1 MLDPSVAMDIRTTT
15 EFRGLNEFARITSEL
30 IFDKIAQTIPIGSG
44 RHVLYHRLQ
53 GAIVKDFGELGGA
66 VDYEQP
72 IIVEQELR
80 PTYQKGGLELPEAH
94 FVDEGQMGKIGYAVA
109 GDWAKDVAAAAAYW
123 PQRALISLLR
133 SAYTTTFQ
141 TGPLYGRSFGNCY
154 DGRPLFSVGHPYN
167 FRRESLGFF
176 ANLFTQGVLN
186 DGRAVD
192 ITSTGYNTHPGF
204 APLAGPFGDGSAE
217 ITLAAAWDNLWTV
230 ISYIRTIKMAD
241 GVTPRFLRPTLIG
254 GGPKLA
260 KNLQMLTSA
269 EFISMN
275 ASTYG
280 GGSTEIAGTIR
291 KLGLNAPLILD
302 ELGGNTDLDSD
313 EDYDWYLF
321 CEEQAK
327 ASSYGGLIYAPREP
341 FDLKMF
347 AATTGS
353 TGVNIE
359 LAEKDAIK
367 WITKGRSGVT
377 VGLPQF
383 LFKIQASR
391 S

>member
-1 MLDPSVAMDIRTTT
+1 MLDPSVATDIRTTVEYRAT
-15 EFRGLNEFARITSEL
+15 NEWVRIVANL
-30 IFDKIAQTIPIGSG
+30 KFDRIAQTIPITSG
-44 RHVLYHRLQ
+44 KHLLYHRLN
-53 GAIVKDFGELGGA
+53 GAILKDFGELGGG
-66 VDYEQP
+66 VDYENSL
-72 IIVEQELR
+72 IVEQEIK

-94 FVDEGQMGKIGYAVA
+94 FTDEGQMGKIGYKVA
-109 GDWAKDVAAAAAYW
+109 GDWAADVAGAAAYW
-123 PQRALISLLR
+123 PQRALVSLLR
-133 SAYTTTFQ
+133 SAYSTTFL
-141 TGPLYGRSFGNCY
+141 TGPLYGRAFGNCF
-154 DGRPLFSVGHPYN
+154 DGRPLLSVGHPYN
-167 FRRESLGFF
+167 PKCESLGFF
-176 ANLFTQGVLN
+176 SNLFTQGVLN

-192 ITSTGYNTHPGF
+192 IVHTGYCTSPGF

-217 ITLAAAWDNLWTV
+217 ISLAAAWDNLWKV
-230 ISYIRTIKMAD
+230 VSYIRSIKMPD
-241 GVTPRFLRPTLIG
+241 GVTPRFLEPNLIVA
-254 GGPKLA
+254 GPKLQ
-260 KNLQMLTSA
+260 KNITMLTSA

-291 KLGLNAPLILD
+291 KLGLNEPIILP
-302 ELGGNTDLDSD
+302 ELSGNTDLDSD

-327 ASSYGGLIYAPREP
+327 SSSYGGLIYAPREP

-347 AATTGS
+347 AAVSGS
-353 TGVNIE
+353 QGINLE

-383 LFKIQASR
+383 VFKIQASR